1 MQTQAHVIIDDMVD
15 WQPYYPS
22 QSLLSASEYLQ
33 TTHSN
38 SRQSIL
44 NLCNDLSYLS
54 TGYYVSL
61 LAEAR
66 GQKVIPSV
74 ATINDV
80 NNFSHYQLLINATD
94 RSLLRY
100 LQQSDKKSLS
110 LLICLGMCEEKALT
124 NFARQIFERYP
135 CPILRVQLEFNGRWH
150 ISALQAG
157 ALNQLDDNEQSFFGN
172 ALDQFSKRVWRKAR
186 SRKELRFDLAILHN
200 PDEAI
205 PTSDKRALSQFI
217 KAAKEADIDA
227 ELITADDFN
236 RLLEFD
242 ALFIRET
249 TRINHYTYHF
259 AKKAEANGMVVIDH
273 PDAIVQCAN
282 KVFLKELLDKHKVAT
297 PKTKLLLSQSDID
310 YKAISDSLGYPVVLK
325 IPDGSFSIGVE
336 KAENL
341 EQLQTTAESLFKQST
356 ILLAQEFIKTDYD
369 WRIGVLNN
377 RPIYAC
383 QYFMARNHWQ
393 IYNHKE
399 SSSRAK
405 SGSFTTLGVHQAPK
419 DVVRLALQAT
429 RLIGDGLYGV
439 DIKQTERGPVVIE
452 INDNPS
458 IEYGVEDLHLG
469 YELYRLIMADFNRR
483 LDERK

>member
-310 YKAISDSLGYPVVLK
+310 YKAISDSLGYPVV
-325 IPDGSFSIGVE
+325 
-336 KAENL
+336 
-341 EQLQTTAESLFKQST
+341 
-356 ILLAQEFIKTDYD
+356 
-369 WRIGVLNN
+369 
-377 RPIYAC
+377 
-383 QYFMARNHWQ
+383 
-393 IYNHKE
+393 
-399 SSSRAK
+399 
-405 SGSFTTLGVHQAPK
+405 
-419 DVVRLALQAT
+419 
-429 RLIGDGLYGV
+429 
-439 DIKQTERGPVVIE
+439 
-452 INDNPS
+452 
-458 IEYGVEDLHLG
+458 
-469 YELYRLIMADFNRR
+469 
-483 LDERK
+483 